1 MAKELSKD
9 YASYFI
15 KSDISNEVTIFF
27 FNKVTVLILN

>member
-15 KSDISNEVTIFF
+15 KSDISNEVTIFLQ
-27 FNKVTVLILN
+27 NNCAYLK